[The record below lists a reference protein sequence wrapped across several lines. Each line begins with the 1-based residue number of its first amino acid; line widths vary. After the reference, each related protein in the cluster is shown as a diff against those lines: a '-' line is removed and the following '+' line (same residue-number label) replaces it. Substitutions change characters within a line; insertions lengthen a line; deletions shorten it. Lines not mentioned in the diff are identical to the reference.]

1 MAVAGLE
8 GLVEGCGFYLVF
20 TGIVRQDRVFIRFI
34 RAIEGLGG
42 RLLHV
47 DEEARS
53 VRANVPA
60 GKLGLLV
67 ELAEVYLVGH
77 SVEVKASCRSS
88 DPVGLLESLKKA
100 GHKILGS
107 PKGRYTAYGLTPSGR
122 IVEIEVDQEKG
133 RVKLK
138 IGRKLLGKPRS
149 APPPGLF
156 VLTLDEAGDALR
168 ELASLVGRR
177 Q

>member
-8 GLVEGCGFYLVF
+8 GLVEGCGSYLVF
-20 TGIVRQDRVFIRFI
+20 TGVVRQDRVLIRFV
-34 RAIEGLGG
+34 RAVEGLGG
-42 RLLHV
+42 RVLHV

-60 GKLGLLV
+60 GRIGLLS
-67 ELAEVYLVGH
+67 ELAEAYLAGH
-77 SVEVKASCRSS
+77 SVEVKASCRSG
-88 DPVGLLESLKKA
+88 DPGRLIESLKGA
-100 GHKILGS
+100 GCRILAG
-107 PKGRYTAYGLTPSGR
+107 PGGRYTAYGLTPSGR
-122 IVEIEVDQEKG
+122 IVEVEVDRASG

-138 IGRKLLGKPRS
+138 IGRRLTGKPRS

-156 VLTLDEAGDALR
+156 LLTLEEAREALG

-177 Q
+177 